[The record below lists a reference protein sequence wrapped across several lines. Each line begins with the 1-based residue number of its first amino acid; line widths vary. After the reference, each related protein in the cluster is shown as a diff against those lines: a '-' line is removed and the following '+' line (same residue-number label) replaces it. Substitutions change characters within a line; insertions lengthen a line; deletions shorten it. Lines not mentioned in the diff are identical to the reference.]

1 VVTLTQTPTIALVK
15 SLLTNADQDGSGSV
29 TWGDT
34 LTYSFVVTN
43 TGNVTLTN
51 VTVSDPLP
59 GLGVI
64 SPAPVASLAPGASAV
79 FTAAYTVT
87 QADMDQADG
96 TIDNTAMA
104 TGTPPGGGT
113 VSDDDTLAVPVA
125 QGPAIQIVKTYV
137 DVNGGTV
144 LLGDALTYTFT
155 VTNTGNVTLTNVTVS
170 DPLPG
175 LGVISPAPVA
185 SLAPGA
191 SAVFTAAYTVTQADM
206 DQADGTIDNT
216 AMATGT
222 PPGGGTVSDDDTLAV
237 PVAQGPAIQ
246 IVKTYVDVN
255 GGTVLLGDALTY
267 TFTVTN
273 TGNVTLTNVTVSD
286 PLPGLGVISPAPV
299 ASLAPGASAVFT
311 AAYTVTQAD
320 MDQADGT
327 IDNTATA
334 TGTPPGGGTVSDDDT
349 LAVPVAQGP
358 AIQIVKTYEDVNGGT
373 VLLGD
378 ALTYTF
384 TVTNTGNVTLTN
396 VTVSDPLPGLGVISP
411 VPVASLAPGA
421 SAVFTAAYT
430 VTQADMDQADGTI
443 DNTATATGTP
453 PGGGTVSDDDTLAV
467 PVAQGP
473 AIQIVK
479 TYEDVNGGTVL
490 LGDALTYT
498 FTVTNT
504 GNVTLTNVTVS
515 DPLPGLGALVR
526 SPWPAWLRARRRSS
540 RRRTR

>member
-1 VVTLTQTPTIALVK
+1 
-15 SLLTNADQDGSGSV
+15 
-29 TWGDT
+29 
-34 LTYSFVVTN
+34 
-43 TGNVTLTN
+43 
-51 VTVSDPLP
+51 
-59 GLGVI
+59 
-64 SPAPVASLAPGASAV
+64 LAPGLSAV

-96 TIDNTAMA
+96 TIDNTATA
-104 TGTPPGGGT
+104 TGTPPGGGTVSDDDTLAVPVAQSPAIQIEKTYVDVNGGSVLLGDALTYTFTVTNTGNVTLYGVTVNDPLPGLGAVSPVSVPSLAPGLSAVFTAAYTVTQADLDQADGTIDNTATARGTPPGGGT

-125 QGPAIQIVKTYV
+125 QGPAIQIEKTYE

-155 VTNTGNVTLTNVTVS
+155 VTNTGNVTLSGVTVS

-175 LGVISPAPVA
+175 LGAISPVSVP
-185 SLAPGA
+185 SLAPG
-191 SAVFTAAYTVTQADM
+191 
-206 DQADGTIDNT
+206 
-216 AMATGT
+216 
-222 PPGGGTVSDDDTLAV
+222 L
-237 PVAQGPAIQ
+237 
-246 IVKTYVDVN
+246 
-255 GGTVLLGDALTY
+255 
-267 TFTVTN
+267 
-273 TGNVTLTNVTVSD
+273 
-286 PLPGLGVISPAPV
+286 
-299 ASLAPGASAVFT
+299 SAVFT

-358 AIQIVKTYEDVNGGT
+358 AIQIVKTYEDVNGGS

-396 VTVSDPLPGLGVISP
+396 VSVNDLLPGLGAISP
-411 VPVASLAPGA
+411 VSVPSLAPGL

-467 PVAQGP
+467 PVAQEPGDP
-473 AIQIVK
+473 DR
-479 TYEDVNGGTVL
+479 EDVRGRQRRQRAVGRRLDVHLHGDQHGQRDAERSHGQRSAAGT
-490 LGDALTYT
+490 G
-498 FTVTNT
+498 
-504 GNVTLTNVTVS
+504 
-515 DPLPGLGALVR
+515 R
-526 SPWPAWLRARRRSS
+526 H
-540 RRRTR
+540 